1 MKFTLLEM
9 VQELLQ
15 SMESDEVNSISDT
28 VESYAL
34 AVLLRSVYYDIS
46 IDLGLP
52 EHESLFELDASGDAD
67 KPVLMTV
74 PETVALVRNIKYNII
89 DTGETYANWRDL
101 IFKPFSEFMQ
111 DQNTL
116 RGQDSDVG
124 EMTFVQNGEDF
135 QVMYMSDQQPR
146 FFTTMDDFTF
156 LFDSYDSSI
165 DTTLQKSKTL
175 CMGVIYP
182 TFTLEDDFIPD
193 LDPSQFSL
201 LKNRAKVRAFAE
213 FKQAPNQ
220 EAASEAR
227 RQKIIV
233 QKRKR
238 TTPDLAPVFNLP
250 RYGRRDGFSTSPIP
264 KTLKQSW

>member
-9 VQELLQ
+9 TQEILQ

-28 VESYAL
+28 VESYAV
-34 AVLLRSVYYDIS
+34 AVLLRSVYYDLA

-52 EHESLFELDASGDAD
+52 EHETLFELDASGDAT
-67 KPVLMTV
+67 KPVLMTI
-74 PETVALVRNIKYNII
+74 PDTVALVRNIKYNIK
-89 DTGETYANWRDL
+89 TATETNSNYRDL
-101 IFKPFSEFMQ
+101 IFKPFVEFMT
-111 DQNTL
+111 DQNNL
-116 RGQDSDVG
+116 RNQTTNVGQ
-124 EMTFVQNGEDF
+124 MTFIQNSESF
-135 QVMYMSDQQPR
+135 EVMYMTDQMPR
-146 FFTTMDDFTF
+146 YFTTMDDRTF
-156 LFDSYDSSI
+156 LFDSYDSTI

-182 TFTLEDDFIPD
+182 TFSLTDGFIPD

-213 FKQAPNQ
+213 FKQVPNQ

-238 TTPDLAPVFNLP
+238 TTPDLDPIFNLP
-250 RYGRRDGFSTSPIP
+250 RYGRRDGFNTSPIP